1 MLNLHCHRCHH
12 TAQGDLYTWGRGFEG
27 QLGHGRTARSS
38 TPEDA
43 PVAASAADGV
53 QLVPKAV
60 AHFQPSKSKHK
71 AALAAAGVACGNN
84 FTLVVST
91 SGEVW
96 SFGESGSGQLGNG
109 QKCKSDTPQLCTAAC
124 PDSGSKFV
132 AVAAGWAHSLAL
144 TADGSVYTW
153 GLNFRGQLGIGDTK
167 ARFTPVRVVFDD
179 NVVIK
184 QIAAC
189 GSCCCALATNG
200 AVYTWGTD
208 TAVRTQQKHTKN
220 TVSSSDNSAVAT
232 YSSTPQRMHALA
244 GKAVFQIALH
254 ARGGAA
260 MVPLTVSSLSVT
272 MAPVTGGTALTLFG
286 CGFWKSDDI
295 VVRFAG
301 RGTGVKQVSKA
312 AVGVYEPPLN
322 AGECDRI
329 VCKVPKFP
337 ETGLVKIQVCVSAE
351 GGEFIDTGCVMEYY
365 NEVSTLFEP
374 HCMHCCTASSCF
386 RSMHCICYTFSLLLI
401 SATAHALS
409 CALSMM

>member
-1 MLNLHCHRCHH
+1 
-12 TAQGDLYTWGRGFEG
+12 
-27 QLGHGRTARSS
+27 LGHGRTARSS
-38 TPEDA
+38 SSPEDA
-43 PVAASAADGV
+43 VAANAVAADGV

-84 FTLVVST
+84 FTVVVTT

-109 QKCKSDTPQLCTAAC
+109 QKCKSDSPQLCIAAC
-124 PDSGSKFV
+124 PSSGSKFV
-132 AVAAGWAHSLAL
+132 AIAAGWAHSLAL
-144 TADGSVYTW
+144 TADGSVYAW

-167 ARFTPVRVVFDD
+167 ARFTPVRVAFDEK
-179 NVVIK
+179 VLIK

-189 GSCCCALATNG
+189 GSCSCALATNG

-208 TAVRTQQKHTKN
+208 TAVHTQQKRTK
-220 TVSSSDNSAVAT
+220 TASSGSDNSACAT
-232 YSSTPQRMHALA
+232 YNSTPQRMHALV
-244 GKAVFQIALH
+244 GKAVSQIALH

-260 MVPLTVSSLSVT
+260 LVPLTVSSLSIT
-272 MAPVTGGTALTLFG
+272 MAPVTGGTALTLYG

-301 RGTGVKQVSKA
+301 RGAGAKQISKA
-312 AVGVYEPPLN
+312 AVGVYQPPLS

-351 GGEFIDTGCVMEYY
+351 GGEFIDSGCVMEYY
-365 NEVSTLFEP
+365 NEVSTLFELQ
-374 HCMHCCTASSCF
+374 C
-386 RSMHCICYTFSLLLI
+386 RLI
-401 SATAHALS
+401 EQSHTR
-409 CALSMM
+409 CAVHLV

>member
-1 MLNLHCHRCHH
+1 V
-12 TAQGDLYTWGRGFEG
+12 QGDLYTWGRGFEG

-38 TPEDA
+38 SNPEDT

-60 AHFQPSKSKHK
+60 ALFQPTKSKHK
-71 AALAAAGVACGNN
+71 GALAAAGVACGNN
-84 FTLVVST
+84 FTLVVTT

-96 SFGESGSGQLGNG
+96 CFGESGSGQLGNG
-109 QKCKSDTPQLCTAAC
+109 QHSKCDLPQLCMTAC
-124 PDSGSKFV
+124 PSSGSKFV

-144 TADGSVYTW
+144 TADGSVYAW
-153 GLNFRGQLGIGDTK
+153 GHNIRGQLGVGDTK
-167 ARFTPVRVVFDD
+167 ARFAPVRVAFDEK
-179 NVVIK
+179 VVIK

-189 GSCCCALATNG
+189 GSCSCALASNG

-208 TAVRTQQKHTKN
+208 TAVRTHQKHTKS
-220 TVSSSDNSAVAT
+220 TGTTSSSSDNSAVAT
-232 YSSTPQRMHALA
+232 YSTVPQRMHALA
-244 GKAVFQIALH
+244 GKAVSQIALH

-260 MVPLTVSSLSVT
+260 LVPLTVTSLSVT

-286 CGFWKSDDI
+286 CGFWQSDDI

-301 RGTGVKQVSKA
+301 RGTGAKQVSKA
-312 AVGVYEPPLN
+312 ALGVYEPPLSV
-322 AGECDRI
+322 GECDRI

-365 NEVSTLFEP
+365 NEVSTVLKLCFI
-374 HCMHCCTASSCF
+374 HCCTAA
-386 RSMHCICYTFSLLLI
+386 
-401 SATAHALS
+401 SA
-409 CALSMM
+409 

>member
-1 MLNLHCHRCHH
+1 
-12 TAQGDLYTWGRGFEG
+12 LYTWGRGFEG

-38 TPEDA
+38 SSNPEDA
-43 PVAASAADGV
+43 PVAASTAAADGV

-60 AHFQPSKSKHK
+60 AHFQPTKSKHK

-84 FTLVVST
+84 FTLVVAT

-109 QKCKSDTPQLCTAAC
+109 QKCKSDSPQLCIASC
-124 PDSGSKFV
+124 PSSGSKFV

-144 TADGSVYTW
+144 TADGSVYAW

-167 ARFTPVRVVFDD
+167 ARFTPVRVEF
-179 NVVIK
+179 NEKVVIK

-189 GSCCCALATNG
+189 GSCSCALATNG

-208 TAVRTQQKHTKN
+208 TAVRTQQKHTKSTN
-220 TVSSSDNSAVAT
+220 GSSDHHDSSAVAT
-232 YSSTPQRMHALA
+232 YSSTPLRMHALV
-244 GKAVFQIALH
+244 GKAVSQIALH

-260 MVPLTVSSLSVT
+260 LVPLTVSSLSVT

-301 RGTGVKQVSKA
+301 RGTGAKQVSKA
-312 AVGVYEPPLN
+312 SVGVYEPPLN

-365 NEVSTLFEP
+365 NEVSSLFEL
-374 HCMHCCTASSCF
+374 HCTHCFTAPLAA
-386 RSMHCICYTFSLLLI
+386 R
-401 SATAHALS
+401 
-409 CALSMM
+409 